1 MQPLINR
8 DDAMDDML
16 TRGKQVLAL
25 QPFSVLLGA
34 ELLGFSE
41 AGAELKIPIRT
52 ELMQQ
57 HGFVHGGVISY
68 AADNALTY
76 AGGGALGAGVVTS
89 EFKINY
95 VKPALGDFIVARATV
110 VHAGRNQAVC
120 RCDVYVSS
128 GGNESLCATAQGTIA
143 RLGQS
148 SEPRAETGTAA

>member
-1 MQPLINR
+1 
-8 DDAMDDML
+8 ML
-16 TRGKQVLAL
+16 AWGRQVLAS

-41 AGAELKIPIRT
+41 GSAELKIPIRA
-52 ELMQQ
+52 ELKQQ

-76 AGGGALGAGVVTS
+76 AGGSALGAGVVTS

-95 VKPALGDFIVARATV
+95 LRPALGEFIVARATV
-110 VHAGRNQAVC
+110 VHAGKNQAVC
-120 RCDVYVSS
+120 RCEVYVCAN
-128 GGNESLCATAQGTIA
+128 GRESLCATAQGTIA

-148 SEPRAETGTAA
+148 SESTA